1 MAKILPVRN
10 KDSKQK
16 MIACS
21 SECYFDGCLFMQIPR
36 YIITLHELL
45 AHTPYDHVERKSLEN
60 ARAQLEELSRQM
72 HDEVSETENLRKNL
86 AIERMIVEGCDIL
99 LDVNQVFVRQGNLIQ
114 IMDCGGKKGRARI
127 LKPEKEAVR
136 QAFLFSNHLILT
148 TRATNGRLHLVTGV
162 GKIPLADC
170 TLIEDPSES
179 GESEPTDDIS
189 ISSQSSYSDS
199 SNSQLIKK
207 SAGHQEI
214 THGGLDFKIIL
225 DSKNGPMTIHLVA
238 PSAQEK
244 HAWTSDIS
252 QCMDNVHFHDLLHGS
267 DSASVAVPHSVRS
280 DPKLFKDDVDIRFSR
295 TLNSCKVPQ
304 IRYAT
309 PQRLLDR
316 LTDLRFLS
324 IDFLNTFLLTYR
336 VFTDSVTVLEALKK
350 VYYCQEP
357 PDASNDKYV
366 LYFYSLY
373 RTKILHII

>member
-1 MAKILPVRN
+1 
-10 KDSKQK
+10 
-16 MIACS
+16 
-21 SECYFDGCLFMQIPR
+21 
-36 YIITLHELL
+36 
-45 AHTPYDHVERKSLEN
+45 
-60 ARAQLEELSRQM
+60 M

-114 IMDCGGKKGRARI
+114 IMDGGLRKARARI

-148 TRATNGRLHLVTGV
+148 TRAANGRLHLAPNTGR
-162 GKIPLADC
+162 IPLADC

-179 GESEPTDDIS
+179 GEPEPTDDVS

-207 SAGHQEI
+207 SAVTHEI
-214 THGGLDFKIIL
+214 SHGGLDFKIIL
-225 DSKNGPMTIHLVA
+225 DSKNGPITIHLVA

-350 VYYCQEP
+350 VYYNQEP
-357 PDASNDKYV
+357 PDACNDK
-366 LYFYSLY
+366 
-373 RTKILHII
+373 

>member
-1 MAKILPVRN
+1 
-10 KDSKQK
+10 
-16 MIACS
+16 
-21 SECYFDGCLFMQIPR
+21 
-36 YIITLHELL
+36 
-45 AHTPYDHVERKSLEN
+45 
-60 ARAQLEELSRQM
+60 M

-114 IMDCGGKKGRARI
+114 VMEGGVRKGRARI

-148 TRATNGRLHLVTGV
+148 TRAANGRLHLVAGV

-170 TLIEDPSES
+170 TLIEDPSDY
-179 GESEPTDDIS
+179 GDPEPTDDVS

-207 SAGHQEI
+207 TVGVPEI

-225 DSKNGPMTIHLVA
+225 DTKNGPVTIHLVT

-267 DSASVAVPHSVRS
+267 DSASVAVPHAVRS

-350 VYYCQEP
+350 VYYNQEP
-357 PDASNDKYV
+357 PDASNDK
-366 LYFYSLY
+366 
-373 RTKILHII
+373 